1 MSSGRRRAPRPAG
14 EAMRGLLEHLA
25 PQTLLADVQRIWPAV
40 VGETIAAEATPTGD
54 RGGTLTITCKSAVWA
69 QELDLM
75 GPDLVTRL
83 NTALGRDAVVGLRCS
98 AAPPRGWVR
107 RD

>member
-1 MSSGRRRAPRPAG
+1 MNRRRAPRPAG
-14 EAMRGLLEHLA
+14 EAMGDLLARLS

-54 RGGTLTITCKSAVWA
+54 RGGTLTVTCRSAVWA

-75 GPDLVTRL
+75 GPDLVAKL
-83 NTALGRDAVVGLRCS
+83 NTALGADLVVALRCS
-98 AAPPRGWVR
+98 AAPPRGWASQG
-107 RD
+107 